1 MAEWFED
8 DDGIYRVVMSAVH
21 EASGDTQ
28 VNVFHYRFHHE
39 GIGPDSNDPQSLADA
54 IADDLFL
61 PFAALYTDDWVIQKP
76 VVVMERDPLA
86 PDAPR
91 SEWTAGAVSF
101 GDGGGSEDLPR
112 ALCAIATLR
121 TDAIGRRSTG
131 RKFLG
136 GSRNEGEQANGLW
149 QASALTMFQA
159 YMDAVPRQPDI
170 SAPLSEDTATWCVY
184 SRTARAS
191 NADNYAFDI
200 TDVQVR
206 PQVHWLRSRRQN

>member
-1 MAEWFED
+1 MADWFEGG
-8 DDGIYRVVMSAVH
+8 DGIYRVVMSATHDV
-21 EASGDTQ
+21 SGDTQ

-39 GIGPDSNDPQSLADA
+39 GVGDDTNDPQSLADA
-54 IADDLFL
+54 FADDVFL
-61 PFAALYTDDWVIQKP
+61 PFAALYTDDWTIEKP
-76 VVVMERDPLA
+76 VVTQERDPLA

-112 ALCAIATLR
+112 ALCAIATLK

-136 GSRNEGEQANGLW
+136 GSRNEGEQASGMW
-149 QASALTMFQA
+149 QASAMLLWQN
-159 YMDAVPRQPDI
+159 YMDAIPRQPDI
-170 SAPLSEDTATWCVY
+170 SEPLSDDFAHWVVY
-184 SRTARAS
+184 SRTNRAS
-191 NADNYAFDI
+191 NVETYAFDI
-200 TDVQVR
+200 SSVVVH